1 MKILDYLFFGIYNS
15 YYKDGNYN
23 NDEPWYGGLMIFG
36 VVFFLN
42 AIFIL
47 RMTYF
52 RNGIFSKP
60 IAFAIGGGALLLSYF
75 LFVKGKRYE
84 VIYFKYQRMN
94 REQRRINAII
104 SWLYVVCSFAIVLV
118 PLFFQAIGIL

>member
-1 MKILDYLFFGIYNS
+1 VKILDYLFFGIYNS
-15 YYKDGNYN
+15 YYKDGNYT

-52 RNGIFSKP
+52 RNGILSKP
-60 IAFAIGGGALLLSYF
+60 IAFAIGGGALLLSYL
-75 LFVKGKRYE
+75 LFIKGKRYKT
-84 VIYFKYQRMN
+84 IYVKYQKMDTK
-94 REQRRINAII
+94 QRKLNAIF
-104 SWLYVVCSFAIVLV
+104 SWLYVAGSFILVLA
-118 PLFFQAIGIL
+118 PLFLQAIN